1 MQTSVTQAYLQVT
14 KRVQPKLAKGN
25 DCLSVSYTHK
35 VRITERVPQHPKNW
49 RKDSS
54 DKARHRLK
62 NVAAKATS
70 EQRQSR
76 LMRPVCWGFCF
87 FCRQKKDT
95 DSTAPNDCNQRLRVK
110 QTFELLCLQKQVFWY
125 TSQIRHSFGKGVS
138 SNHCTQICINKGVGA
153 YTSLNIE
160 F

>member
-1 MQTSVTQAYLQVT
+1 MRRFVQTSVTQVYLQVT

-35 VRITERVPQHPKNW
+35 VRITERVPQHPKNR

-76 LMRPVCWGFCF
+76 LMRPVCRGFCF
-87 FCRQKKDT
+87 FCPAKEGNRNIDR
-95 DSTAPNDCNQRLRVK
+95 ANCNQRLRVK
-110 QTFELLCLQKQVFWY
+110 RTFELLRLQKQVFDKPLKFG
-125 TSQIRHSFGKGVS
+125 TPSQRELVPTIALKFASIK
-138 SNHCTQICINKGVGA
+138 K
-153 YTSLNIE
+153 
-160 F
+160 

>member
-1 MQTSVTQAYLQVT
+1 MQTSVTQVYLQVT
-14 KRVQPKLAKGN
+14 KRVQPKFAKGN

-76 LMRPVCWGFCF
+76 LMRPVCRGFCF
-87 FCRQKKDT
+87 FCPAKEGNRNYCLKWLQPKIKGKT
-95 DSTAPNDCNQRLRVK
+95 DFWTPQSSKTS
-110 QTFELLCLQKQVFWY
+110 FWY
-125 TSQIRHSFGKGVS
+125 TSQIRHSFGKEVS
-138 SNHCTQICINKGVGA
+138 SNYCTQICINKEIGA
-153 YTSLNIE
+153 YTDLNIE

>member
-1 MQTSVTQAYLQVT
+1 MCFNPQYLCGSIHSIGNLKLNRHRKHHSREAVCFSDYVRRFVQTSVTQVYLQVT

-35 VRITERVPQHPKNW
+35 VRITERVPQHPKNR

-76 LMRPVCWGFCF
+76 LMRPVCRGFCF
-87 FCRQKKDT
+87 FWLPKEDDRTTTKRIYDNRLMLR
-95 DSTAPNDCNQRLRVK
+95 TA
-110 QTFELLCLQKQVFWY
+110 TE
-125 TSQIRHSFGKGVS
+125 
-138 SNHCTQICINKGVGA
+138 
-153 YTSLNIE
+153 
-160 F
+160 

>member
-1 MQTSVTQAYLQVT
+1 MQTSVTQVYLQVT

-35 VRITERVPQHPKNW
+35 VRITERVPQHPKNR

-87 FCRQKKDT
+87 FCRAKEGNRNIDRAN
-95 DSTAPNDCNQRLRVK
+95 SNQRLRVK
-110 QTFELLCLQKQVFWY
+110 RTFELLRLQKQVFDKPFKFG
-125 TSQIRHSFGKGVS
+125 TPSQRELVPTIALKFASIK
-138 SNHCTQICINKGVGA
+138 K
-153 YTSLNIE
+153 
-160 F
+160 